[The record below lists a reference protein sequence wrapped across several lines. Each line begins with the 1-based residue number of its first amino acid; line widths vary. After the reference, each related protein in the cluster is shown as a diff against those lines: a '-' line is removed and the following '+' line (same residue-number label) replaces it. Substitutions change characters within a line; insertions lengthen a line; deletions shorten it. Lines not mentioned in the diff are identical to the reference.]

1 VEGGEQMHKDHE
13 GTPNMGR
20 EHYRHL
26 LIMAVLS
33 FLAMYI
39 LMYAMV
45 DTIGNVYNNFNQFY
59 MAGLMTTP
67 MILIELIV
75 MRSMYQDQQRNMLI
89 IAASILAGLAFFFLI
104 RQQSAIFDKQFLRSM
119 IPHHAGAILMC
130 EEAELQDAD
139 IEELC
144 NTIITSQQ
152 AEIDQMKA
160 KLQELDQ

>member
-1 VEGGEQMHKDHE
+1 
-13 GTPNMGR
+13 MGR

-119 IPHHAGAILMC
+119 IPHHAGAILKRQSYKMLTLRNC
-130 EEAELQDAD
+130 ATL
-139 IEELC
+139 L
-144 NTIITSQQ
+144 SQ
-152 AEIDQMKA
+152 ASRRRSIK
-160 KLQELDQ
+160 

>member
-1 VEGGEQMHKDHE
+1 
-13 GTPNMGR
+13 
-20 EHYRHL
+20 
-26 LIMAVLS
+26 
-33 FLAMYI
+33 
-39 LMYAMV
+39 MYAMV

-67 MILIELIV
+67 MSLIELIV

>member
-1 VEGGEQMHKDHE
+1 
-13 GTPNMGR
+13 
-20 EHYRHL
+20 
-26 LIMAVLS
+26 
-33 FLAMYI
+33 
-39 LMYAMV
+39 
-45 DTIGNVYNNFNQFY
+45 